1 MQINKGRL
9 AFQIESLILIPCS
22 MCTDSGGNE
31 GVRAGLICIWDRK
44 FGAQTPEGT
53 NVSVSSC
60 FRVSNR
66 NYTDVDRVLTHGT
79 AERSH
84 NTALFRQSCNFS
96 TSPIDALTS
105 PSQLNH
111 SQVTAL
117 GARSLRHVRWL
128 VLSSEHAS
136 FEYVACHQQLH

>member
-84 NTALFRQSCNFS
+84 NTALFRQSC
-96 TSPIDALTS
+96 TS
-105 PSQLNH
+105 PSQLNL

-117 GARSLRHVRWL
+117 SARSLRHVRWL